1 MVLVLYSVALYAV
14 EIIGVLQVVLQMDHA
29 LRLALGIMHSF
40 SFRLTAQLTVTVLV
54 LKHLLS
60 YKLVIQCHEFP

>member
-29 LRLALGIMHSF
+29 LRLGLGIMHSF
-40 SFRLTAQLTVTVLV
+40 SLGLTAQLTVTVLV

-60 YKLVIQCHEFP
+60 YKLVIQSIA

>member
-1 MVLVLYSVALYAV
+1 
-14 EIIGVLQVVLQMDHA
+14 MDHA

-40 SFRLTAQLTVTVLV
+40 SLGLTAQLTVTVLV

-60 YKLVIQCHEFP
+60 YKLVIQSIA